1 MEAEHISN
9 DFVFGTLATDELRL
23 AQLRAAQA
31 GVAHAYQIT
40 PADPLPGAPVDVF
53 VSLGPQ
59 VLADHVTCYY
69 TTDGGEPDGRHGVAR
84 SGAAVELVRAGVAW
98 NTLLWGYSETWSGQL
113 PAQPNGT
120 LVRYRLEA
128 WSQGRAGSA
137 WASEIA
143 GVAAGE
149 RPPGV
154 SDFDAQLFAG
164 AALWPVRRS
173 GSYAYHVDEQRVPD
187 WLRDAVIYHV
197 FIDRFATTGGRP
209 FAAPAT
215 PGGFYGGTL
224 RGALEQLDYIAG
236 LGATCIWLSPLFP
249 SPSHHGY
256 DATDYGAVEPRLG
269 SAGDLS
275 ELIAA
280 AHQRG
285 MRVILDYVVNHI
297 SSEHAAFR
305 AAQADERSP
314 EAAWFSFTRW
324 PDQYLSFFGVQDMP
338 QIDSD
343 APPARDYMIAQACYW
358 LEQGVDGFRLDY
370 ANGPSHAF
378 WSVFR
383 AATRAASPAS
393 ATLGEVV
400 ETPALQRTYQGR
412 LDGCLDFVLLQALRQ
427 FFAFEAMSVSAFDMF
442 LRRHLAFFGGDFVLP
457 SFLDNHDMN
466 RFLWVVRGDIRRLK
480 LAALCQFTLPHPPIV
495 YYGTEV
501 GLSQQRDVRYSDGS
515 GHPEESRLPMLWGEA
530 QDRDLLDFYRQLI
543 RLRRSTPGLW
553 QAERT
558 TLLADDSA
566 GLYLY
571 SYGDGAHE
579 MIVALNNSA
588 DAQRTQLA
596 SAQDRQLLLA
606 TDAAAVLGGGTLA
619 LPAFGGA
626 VIGSGAKAEAR

>member
-1 MEAEHISN
+1 METEPISN

-31 GVAHAYQIT
+31 GVAHAYQIA
-40 PADPLPGAPVDVF
+40 PADPPPGEPVDVL

-59 VLADHVTCYY
+59 IVADHVTCYY
-69 TTDGGEPDGRHGVAR
+69 TTDGGEPEGQHGVAR
-84 SGAAVELVRAGVAW
+84 SGAAVELARASVAW
-98 NTLLWGYSETWSGQL
+98 NTLLWGYSETWSGRL
-113 PAQPNGT
+113 PAQPSGT

-128 WSQGRAGSA
+128 WSEGQAGSA

-154 SDFDAQLFAG
+154 SDLDAQLFAG
-164 AALWPVRRS
+164 AALWPVRRG
-173 GSYAYHVDEQRVPD
+173 GSYAYHVDEERVPE
-187 WLRDAVIYHV
+187 WLREAVIYHV

-209 FAAPAT
+209 FATPAT

-224 RGALEQLDYIAG
+224 RGVLEQLDYIAG

-256 DATDYGAVEPRLG
+256 DATDYRGVEPRLG
-269 SAGDLS
+269 SADDLH

-285 MRVILDYVVNHI
+285 MRLILDYVVNHI
-297 SSEHAAFR
+297 SSDHAAFR
-305 AAQADERSP
+305 AAQADEHSP

-324 PDQYLSFFGVQDMP
+324 PDQYLSFFGVQEMP

-343 APPARDYMIAQACYW
+343 APLARDYMIAQARYW

-393 ATLGEVV
+393 VTLGEVV

-427 FFAFEAMSVSAFDMF
+427 FFAFEAMSVSAFDTF
-442 LRRHLAFFGGDFVLP
+442 LRRHQAFFGGDFVLP

-501 GLSQQRDVRYSDGS
+501 GLSQQRDVRYPDGS

-543 RLRRSTPGLW
+543 RLRRSAPRLW

-558 TLLADDSA
+558 TLLADDGA

-571 SYGDGAHE
+571 SCGDGARE
-579 MIVALNNSA
+579 VIVALNTSA
-588 DAQRTQLA
+588 DARRTQIA
-596 SAQDRQLLLA
+596 SAQDRQLLLT
-606 TDAAAVLGGGTLA
+606 TDAAAVLDGDALA
-619 LPAFGGA
+619 LPPFGGA
-626 VIGSGAKAEAR
+626 AIGQGAQAEAR